1 MFINKSPIGVL
12 GNDSNEFKPTS
23 VQEELNRA
31 GAAADAAVDSS
42 GIVPADNRDG
52 DGKGLKS
59 DEVRDELK
67 SGKESGSAAASVAV
81 NPPSEAVCDVGE
93 NLSAS
98 VNESEAASPKQQ
110 LAVATVV
117 NEPRRSERLAALPPT
132 KQSSNDEEVGRD
144 ADTALATSATKGGD
158 EMEVGDTDA
167 EKQEAE
173 ALVARSLLSLANEPF
188 ASRAASD
195 VGEDSPLEEV
205 SCGMRISLYLHY
217 MSSPSHVF

>member
-42 GIVPADNRDG
+42 GIVPADNRDPG

-59 DEVRDELK
+59 DEVRDEMK

-81 NPPSEAVCDVGE
+81 NPPSEALCDVGE
-93 NLSAS
+93 NLSAD

-110 LAVATVV
+110 LAVVTVV
-117 NEPRRSERLAALPPT
+117 NEPRRSRRLDELPS

-144 ADTALATSATKGGD
+144 ADST
-158 EMEVGDTDA
+158 
-167 EKQEAE
+167 
-173 ALVARSLLSLANEPF
+173 
-188 ASRAASD
+188 SRAAANE
-195 VGEDSPLEEV
+195 EDSLSEEV
-205 SCGMRISLYLHY
+205 SLWYED
-217 MSSPSHVF
+217 

>member
-31 GAAADAAVDSS
+31 GAAAVDSS

-117 NEPRRSERLAALPPT
+117 NEQRRSKRLAALPPT

-144 ADTALATSATKGGD
+144 ADT
-158 EMEVGDTDA
+158 
-167 EKQEAE
+167 
-173 ALVARSLLSLANEPF
+173 
-188 ASRAASD
+188 SRAAAN
-195 VGEDSPLEEV
+195 GEDLIEV
-205 SCGMRISLYLHY
+205 SLWYED
-217 MSSPSHVF
+217 